1 MLAQIRF
8 LASSPLVPFQALK
21 NGPIFC
27 RGQSFGEGLFGR
39 PEILWI
45 RGASFFELSLLVASD
60 NKRIASLPKSSKVV

>member
-39 PEILWI
+39 PEILLDPG
-45 RGASFFELSLLVASD
+45 RFLFFCAFVIG
-60 NKRIASLPKSSKVV
+60 RFR